1 MKKIFLITAIILATA
16 FDTMAQT
23 SMRNIFAQLP
33 DSILPFLTRNNRLDC
48 IDFIENG
55 MEARVKNVFDDNVV
69 LNVLTEDYLSIDI
82 SEGATVEMK
91 MLMGE
96 MDTIIC
102 VNRIYKGPA
111 EDSEV
116 RLYNLSWH
124 MLSRVDRPSV
134 SEFIK
139 LPQPAETVSVHE
151 QDTLAMLR
159 AEAQVLPLI
168 KASLAPQNSEL
179 RWTLQTSEFSKDL
192 KKVAER
198 YLQPVV
204 MRLEPWKTEP
214 KVDVRR
220 GQSQR

>member
-1 MKKIFLITAIILATA
+1 MKKIFLITAIILSTA

-96 MDTIIC
+96 KDTIIC

-159 AEAQVLPLI
+159 AEAEVLPLI
-168 KASLAPQNSEL
+168 KASLSPQNTDL
-179 RWTLQTSEFSKDL
+179 RWTLQSAEFSKDL

-220 GQSQR
+220 DQSQR